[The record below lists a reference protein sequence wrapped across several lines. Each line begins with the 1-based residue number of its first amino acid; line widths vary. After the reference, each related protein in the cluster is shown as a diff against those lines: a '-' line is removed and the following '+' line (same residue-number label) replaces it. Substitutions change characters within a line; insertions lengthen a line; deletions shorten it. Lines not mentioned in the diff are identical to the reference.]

1 MRIFY
6 GIVLVFLAIFAISW
20 TFNHIDAWAGVIL
33 FGVVVG
39 VSIKYFSK
47 KLKQILKDEK
57 DN

>member
-1 MRIFY
+1 MKIFY

-47 KLKQILKDEK
+47 KLKKS
-57 DN
+57 